1 LESKKTVTTGRL
13 AVWAI
18 VAAAPS
24 LAAQATDLSYT
35 FLDFQSLD
43 NTVDK
48 TAAQSPF
55 PGQTVQIQTS
65 GGRGIGAA
73 GSYLFSER
81 FYFAGY
87 YKSSVIDYTGVV
99 TSSIA
104 TDRATGTF
112 DIVASNLSIGYLH
125 KFGDRLDFTADIGFE
140 SSYYDFGSI
149 AGENFDLKDSGAGAS
164 VGLRWNPRR
173 PIELF
178 VTGRYSPV
186 EKADLSKHL
195 YESGTSVTAGL
206 RWYFFENLGV
216 GLEYQSGDVKVTT
229 ISMRFNFGNLP
240 L

>member
-1 LESKKTVTTGRL
+1 LENKKTVTTCRL

-24 LAAQATDLSYT
+24 LATQATDLSYT

-48 TAAQSPF
+48 TATQSPV

-65 GGRGIGAA
+65 SGHGIGAA
-73 GSYLFSER
+73 GSYLFNER

-87 YKSSVIDYTGVV
+87 YKSSVIDYSGTVK
-99 TSSIA
+99 SPIA
-104 TDRATGTF
+104 TDHATGTF
-112 DIVASNLSIGYLH
+112 DLVASNLALGYVH
-125 KFGDRLDFTADIGFE
+125 KFGDRLDFTADIDFD
-140 SSYYDFGSI
+140 SSTYDFGSI
-149 AGENFDLKDSGAGAS
+149 AGENFDLKDTGAGAS

-173 PIELF
+173 PFELSL
-178 VTGRYSPV
+178 TGHYSPV
-186 EKADLSKHL
+186 EKADLSKHRF
-195 YESGTSVTAGL
+195 ESGTSVTAGF
-206 RWYFFENLGV
+206 RWYFFESLGV
-216 GLEYQSGDVKVTT
+216 GIEYRSGDVDVTT